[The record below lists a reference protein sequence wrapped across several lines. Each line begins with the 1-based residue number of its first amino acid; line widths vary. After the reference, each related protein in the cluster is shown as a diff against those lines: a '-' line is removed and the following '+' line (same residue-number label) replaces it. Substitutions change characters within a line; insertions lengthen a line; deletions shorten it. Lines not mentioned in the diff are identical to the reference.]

1 VENNRRFDLSERLIH
16 FFRKLDLEDGSAPET
31 PENWGGH
38 NLSEHT
44 VFSAQFLL
52 RCAIRNGCLWA
63 TWARRGNTRTIY
75 GPRPAICFT
84 DMPTAAFLETAAVR
98 LKAGQKI
105 STLALTFPKPAMFD
119 LGARPAIDGLSGPP
133 VTILTSGVQR
143 TLPPDRLPLHEQY
156 RYVSYFPTGAYKVDW
171 THERE
176 WRWPYPVEPVVEPDV
191 VSSVADI
198 PGLNL
203 YEVGLS
209 GLGIIVHTKEQARF
223 VLHDVLSLVDRKV
236 IALDT
241 FDYVLVADDITSP
254 ADIRDPAQEE
264 AAIAAAAID
273 LSKFLTVDLVR
284 DEKIGEEIDAM
295 VQTVEKAAPNP
306 TVGELGGCWLW
317 LVDNDHPVTRALLN
331 TDRAMVN
338 KNGKYLMFPY
348 FSDSRSLGER
358 EDMTKKLA
366 ADVKAKYGVECGY
379 FSVLGSDDPDSV
391 PSYNSD
397 FLGNRMIYNFWSD
410 SL

>member
-1 VENNRRFDLSERLIH
+1 
-16 FFRKLDLEDGSAPET
+16 
-31 PENWGGH
+31 
-38 NLSEHT
+38 
-44 VFSAQFLL
+44 
-52 RCAIRNGCLWA
+52 
-63 TWARRGNTRTIY
+63 
-75 GPRPAICFT
+75 
-84 DMPTAAFLETAAVR
+84 
-98 LKAGQKI
+98 
-105 STLALTFPKPAMFD
+105 
-119 LGARPAIDGLSGPP
+119 
-133 VTILTSGVQR
+133 
-143 TLPPDRLPLHEQY
+143 
-156 RYVSYFPTGAYKVDW
+156 
-171 THERE
+171 
-176 WRWPYPVEPVVEPDV
+176 
-191 VSSVADI
+191 
-198 PGLNL
+198 
-203 YEVGLS
+203 
-209 GLGIIVHTKEQARF
+209 